1 MNRYANIIF
10 LNDLIIFSWIYF
22 VFVSNES
29 HGREFVGS
37 NWFQWWSSNGK
48 PIIRNKRIS
57 VETILEFLSAGETHE
72 EILHQFPSLE
82 EEDILACLQFAVKLI
97 KQNISIKNVA

>member
-1 MNRYANIIF
+1 MEKNLLDRIGF
-10 LNDLIIFSWIYF
+10 NDKVL
-22 VFVSNES
+22 
-29 HGREFVGS
+29 
-37 NWFQWWSSNGK
+37 NGK

>member
-1 MNRYANIIF
+1 MNLMEENLLDRIGF
-10 LNDLIIFSWIYF
+10 NDEVLS
-22 VFVSNES
+22 
-29 HGREFVGS
+29 
-37 NWFQWWSSNGK
+37 GK

>member
-1 MNRYANIIF
+1 MEENLLDRIGF
-10 LNDLIIFSWIYF
+10 NDEVLS
-22 VFVSNES
+22 
-29 HGREFVGS
+29 
-37 NWFQWWSSNGK
+37 GK

-72 EILHQFPSLE
+72 EILHQFSSLE
-82 EEDILACLQFAVKLI
+82 EKDILACLQFAVKLI